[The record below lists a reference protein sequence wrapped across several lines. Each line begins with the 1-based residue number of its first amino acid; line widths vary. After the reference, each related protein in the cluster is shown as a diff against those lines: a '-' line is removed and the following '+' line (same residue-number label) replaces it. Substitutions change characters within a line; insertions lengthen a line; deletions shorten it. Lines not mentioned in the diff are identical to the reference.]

1 MSGLYLPHV
10 RDLWVWPALAALPPA
25 LNTLSRM
32 QGVLGIGNKESGY
45 RYLVQTNPAETAKGF
60 WQMETATHDDMW
72 RNFIRYRPDLQ
83 SALLRILN
91 GAKPDA
97 ARLVDMP
104 VYAAA
109 MCAVHTYRSKDALP
123 AANDPVAWAGF
134 WKRNY
139 NTKSGAGIAEAAVP
153 YFREAMEA

>member
-10 RDLWVWPALAALPPA
+10 RDLWVRPALAALPPA

-45 RYLVQTNPAETAKGF
+45 RFLRQLNGGPALGF
-60 WQMETATHDDMW
+60 WQMEAATHDDMW
-72 RNFIRYRPDLQ
+72 RNFIRYRPDIQ
-83 SALLRILN
+83 AALLRILN

-97 ARLVDMP
+97 ARMVDNP
-104 VYAAA
+104 IYAAA
-109 MCAVHTYRSKDALP
+109 MPAVHTYRSNDPLP
-123 AANDPVAWAGF
+123 PANDARGWARF

-139 NTKSGAGIAEAAVP
+139 NTESGAGVAETAVP
-153 YFREAMEA
+153 YFREAMEAA

>member
-1 MSGLYLPHV
+1 M
-10 RDLWVWPALAALPPA
+10 RPALASLPPA

-83 SALLRILN
+83 AALLGILS
-91 GAKPDA
+91 GAKPEA
-97 ARLVDMP
+97 ARLVDRP
-104 VYAAA
+104 IYAAA
-109 MCAVHTYRSKDALP
+109 MCAVHTYRSSDALP
-123 AANDPVAWAGF
+123 AVNDAAGWAAF

-139 NTKSGAGIAEAAVP
+139 NTEGGAGVANEAVP

>member
-10 RDLWVWPALAALPPA
+10 RDLWVRPALASLPPA
-25 LNTLSRM
+25 LNNLSRM

-83 SALLRILN
+83 AALLGILS
-91 GAKPDA
+91 GAKPEA
-97 ARLVDMP
+97 ARLVDRP
-104 VYAAA
+104 IYAAA
-109 MCAVHTYRSKDALP
+109 MCAVHTYRSSDALP
-123 AANDPVAWAGF
+123 AVNDAAGWAAF

-139 NTKSGAGIAEAAVP
+139 NTEGGAGIAAEAVP

>member
-1 MSGLYLPHV
+1 M
-10 RDLWVWPALAALPPA
+10 RPALAALPPA

-72 RNFIRYRPDLQ
+72 RNFIRYRPNLQ
-83 SALLRILN
+83 AALLGILS
-91 GAKPDA
+91 GAKPEA
-97 ARLVDMP
+97 ARLVDRP
-104 VYAAA
+104 IYAAA
-109 MCAVHTYRSKDALP
+109 MCAVHTYRSPDALP
-123 AANDPVAWAGF
+123 AVNDAAGWASF
-134 WKRNY
+134 WKRDY
-139 NTKSGAGIAEAAVP
+139 NTEGGAGVAAEAVP